1 MDNHQPT
8 IWRHRFALTVLVVAT
23 LSGCADV
30 TNWLKGRRTAD
41 ADPVVFEGSQDVGI
55 YIKELGRLSGN
66 DPAAQAEIFADAS
79 SAAQLTPGPTTEL
92 RFGLVLA
99 IPGHPASDPERAES
113 ILRDVLSRTEL
124 LTPAEIYLATIHLN
138 SVERQI
144 VANAEARRLRA
155 STSRAQQTQEQATE
169 QRLAFVEGENRRLR
183 RELEDAQQKLEAITS
198 IERSIREN
206 E

>member
-23 LSGCADV
+23 LSGCADA

-41 ADPVVFEGSQDVGI
+41 ANPVVFEGSQDAGI
-55 YIKELGRLSGN
+55 YIEELGRLSGN

-99 IPGHPASDPERAES
+99 IPGHPESDPERAES

-155 STSRAQQTQEQATE
+155 STSRAQQTQAQATE